1 MRIGFKISP
10 KRFIFRGAFVRMIE
24 FLSFSV
30 RWTSYRRIIPIFN
43 SQGYQDHIPAAYKP
57 NGTFVSMKNVTLDQ
71 RLGVSLSAT
80 EVTTAW

>member
-30 RWTSYRRIIPIFN
+30 RWTSYRRIIPKFN
-43 SQGYQDHIPAAYKP
+43 SHKHVFYGI
-57 NGTFVSMKNVTLDQ
+57 M
-71 RLGVSLSAT
+71 
-80 EVTTAW
+80 

>member
-43 SQGYQDHIPAAYKP
+43 SHKHVFMESCKKEHNETPATVVLEMQTEGIVCA
-57 NGTFVSMKNVTLDQ
+57 SQ
-71 RLGVSLSAT
+71 RDYN
-80 EVTTAW
+80 